1 VNHIVRIGVK
11 PRNRA
16 LGADGHGLGTL
27 PCACARAGSVEP
39 LKFTLP
45 SAQEAVIDVVVVYIE
60 PCDCSGRVP
69 GFELEPERSVQ
80 Y

>member
-1 VNHIVRIGVK
+1 MNHIVRIGVK

-45 SAQEAVIDVVVVYIE
+45 SAQEAVIDVVVV
-60 PCDCSGRVP
+60 
-69 GFELEPERSVQ
+69 
-80 Y
+80 